1 MGVPMRDAVA
11 SGRRAREPLERQKMI
26 SNRPYLIRALFEWI
40 LDNNMTPHLLVDAMH
55 PQADVPRQF
64 VEEGRI
70 VLNIAPTAVKDL
82 VISNDMISFSARFGG
97 VPAAVGLPPAAVLGI
112 YARENGHGMIFPQ
125 EEGLDSQASDD
136 RDDGKEGDKA
146 KEARKANR
154 PALRLVK

>member
-1 MGVPMRDAVA
+1 MN
-11 SGRRAREPLERQKMI
+11 

-40 LDNNMTPHLLVDAMH
+40 LDNKMTPHLLVDAMH
-55 PQADVPRQF
+55 PEADVPRKF

-82 VISNDMISFSARFGG
+82 FMSNDMITFSARFGG
-97 VPAAVGLPPAAVLGI
+97 VPSIVALPPVAVLGI

-125 EEGLDSQASDD
+125 EEELESRASGDKD
-136 RDDGKEGDKA
+136 TGEGDSGGSDSKG
-146 KEARKANR
+146 ARKANR